1 MCSQQSISISI
12 IYDRHRWNPSVF
24 NGARGESFQKFKEK
38 RKGSTVFYKK
48 ELGSTKKGGGTL
60 KREVFRISCFNF
72 IFHQM
77 LVPIDENDSGH
88 NIF

>member
-1 MCSQQSISISI
+1 M
-12 IYDRHRWNPSVF
+12 
-24 NGARGESFQKFKEK
+24 ESLNFQKFKEK
-38 RKGSTVFYKK
+38 RKGSTAFYKK
-48 ELGSTKKGGGTL
+48 ELGSTKKKGGGTL

-77 LVPIDENDSGH
+77 MVPLDENDSGH